1 MTASRFQKP
10 IRFLQNRLSPHGY
23 AGLHLTVGV
32 LVVLICGLCFGE
44 INPIAQLRSRTD
56 HAA

>member
-32 LVVLICGLCFGE
+32 LVGRRVACCYIVIIIHFFFF
-44 INPIAQLRSRTD
+44 R
-56 HAA
+56 